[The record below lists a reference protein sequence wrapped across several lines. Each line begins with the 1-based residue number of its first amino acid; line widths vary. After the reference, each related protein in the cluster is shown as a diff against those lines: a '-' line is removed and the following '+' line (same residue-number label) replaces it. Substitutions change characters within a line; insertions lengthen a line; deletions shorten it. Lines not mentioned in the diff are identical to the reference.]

1 MMHGFALIMGSVFG
15 HSWAVK
21 VLKQCQKLVI
31 STKASHKLRH
41 WLRTEMDLLKLSDP
55 VLYKDLTWLVLAAT
69 TRFSSTY
76 NCMLS
81 VLRLQQA
88 FNNMLQKHEAE
99 LTGSKATAGQKA
111 AVQIIKSK
119 VFWRHLDIL
128 TPVAKPFNQAC
139 NLPHYHAILLYSRPV
154 WNISDSVS

>member
-1 MMHGFALIMGSVFG
+1 MHGFALIMGSVFG

-21 VLKQCQKLVI
+21 VLKQCQKLVT

-111 AVQIIKSK
+111 AVQIIKS
-119 VFWRHLDIL
+119 WRDLDIL

>member
-1 MMHGFALIMGSVFG
+1 MHGFALIMGSVFG

-21 VLKQCQKLVI
+21 VLKQCQKLVT

-88 FNNMLQKHEAE
+88 STTCCRSMKLSSLAQRPLLDRKQ
-99 LTGSKATAGQKA
+99 LCRSSRAGE
-111 AVQIIKSK
+111 
-119 VFWRHLDIL
+119 IL
-128 TPVAKPFNQAC
+128 
-139 NLPHYHAILLYSRPV
+139 
-154 WNISDSVS
+154 IS